1 MLNDKK
7 DMKDSCKESL
17 GGRSRMGTVTVMI
30 APTPPYDHNLT
41 ASHITFNSARY
52 GADVYEDEHYL
63 RVLEMDG
70 RLVLVDV
77 AWNGDVEAPKL
88 SVEAYGDGIGEAD
101 APAIKRMVG
110 WLLGAHQDL
119 EPFYRIALAD
129 DRLAL
134 LVRRFHGLHVPQTA
148 PVFEAIIM
156 AILGQQVSSA
166 VARVMRNALVE
177 AYGARMEHRCQSY
190 RAFPS
195 PERLAGASIEELRR
209 LKLSGRKAE
218 YVLDI
223 SEGVTVRGA
232 GPGGAARPIRRGDRG
247 RAVPHPWRRAVDGAL
262 AADPSVRP
270 RGWVSSRR
278 PGAAAARDG
287 GAAGWDGG
295 RRGLQDDGRR
305 GAGGVAAMG
314 AVPELRD
321 DVPVRGRAAAGLGP
335 APIKEEAN

>member
-17 GGRSRMGTVTVMI
+17 GGRWRMGTVTVMI
-30 APTPPYDHNLT
+30 APTPPYNHDLT

-88 SVEAYGDGIGEAD
+88 SVEAYGARIGEAD
-101 APAIKRMVG
+101 APAIERMVG

-129 DRLAL
+129 DRLAP
-134 LVRRFHGLHVPQTA
+134 LVRRFHGLHVPQA
-148 PVFEAIIM
+148 ASVFEAIIM

-223 SEGVTVRGA
+223 AEGVTSGELDLEALHARSDAEIVEELCRIRGVGPWTAHWLLIRAFDRADGFPHGDLALQRHVTAVLQDGTEADA
-232 GPGGAARPIRRGDRG
+232 GYRMTGEE
-247 RAVPHPWRRAVDGAL
+247 AL
-262 AADPSVRP
+262 EA
-270 RGWVSSRR
+270 SRR
-278 PGAAAARDG
+278 WAPYRSYVTTYLF
-287 GAAGWDGG
+287 AAG
-295 RRGLQDDGRR
+295 RRQ
-305 GAGGVAAMG
+305 GVALH
-314 AVPELRD
+314 P
-321 DVPVRGRAAAGLGP
+321 
-335 APIKEEAN
+335 